1 MSRSPL
7 PLDAR
12 RRVCGV
18 AMLLCGTLALAAAR
32 TPGTLDSPAGVLERW
47 RFPAMFTVWALAL
60 IVAGLAMVIAPR
72 WVPFATAAAGGL
84 LAAFIAGESFVGL
97 RDWFNVAGAA
107 GINLSSLADV
117 VTLAAASCV
126 AATVAVAVVM
136 VVTWPEVRASRRQPP
151 LVLLAALVAA
161 GTPILLIGVHGE
173 TFTAT
178 AIGARLLSP
187 SLPCAGAVAL
197 AGLCRRDTRLALL
210 GSVVVAL
217 AADVALSL
225 V

>member
-1 MSRSPL
+1 
-7 PLDAR
+7 
-12 RRVCGV
+12 
-18 AMLLCGTLALAAAR
+18 MLLCGALALAAAR
-32 TPGTLDSPAGVLERW
+32 TPGTLDSSAGVLERW
-47 RFPAMFTVWALAL
+47 RFPAMFTVWTLAL
-60 IVAGLAMVIAPR
+60 IVAGLAMMIAPR
-72 WVPFATAAAGGL
+72 RVPFATVPACGL
-84 LAAFIAGESFVGL
+84 LAASIAGESFVGL

-126 AATVAVAVVM
+126 AATVAVAVVT
-136 VVTWPEVRASRRQPP
+136 VVTWPEVQAGRRQPS
-151 LVLLAALVAA
+151 LLLLAALVAA
-161 GTPILLIGVHGE
+161 GTPVLLIGVQGE

-197 AGLCRRDTRLALL
+197 AGLCRRDTRSTLL
-210 GSVVVAL
+210 GTVVLAL
-217 AADVALSL
+217 AADVTLSL